1 VNARRK
7 SKFAITLA
15 IFLPVKMF
23 ACAACYGG
31 NIDSPM
37 ADGMNWGI
45 FTLLA
50 VIGTVLLTLL
60 TFFIHIIRK
69 SEALA
74 AAANQAPPQSPQ
86 V

>member
-1 VNARRK
+1 MVP
-7 SKFAITLA
+7 A
-15 IFLPVKMF
+15 IFLPAKMF
-23 ACAACYGG
+23 ACAACFGG
-31 NIDSPM
+31 TIDSPM

-69 SEALA
+69 SEALNA
-74 AAANQAPPQSPQ
+74 AAETSAQAPQ

>member
-1 VNARRK
+1 MNTRWK
-7 SKFAITLA
+7 ILFAMLLA
-15 IFLPVKMF
+15 IFLPAKMF
-23 ACAACYGG
+23 ACATCFGG
-31 NIDSPM
+31 TIDSPM

-74 AAANQAPPQSPQ
+74 AAAETSAHSPQ

>member
-1 VNARRK
+1 VLGIFSAC
-7 SKFAITLA
+7 AALA
-15 IFLPVKMF
+15 PTRSV
-23 ACAACYGG
+23 ACAACFGG

-60 TFFIHIIRK
+60 TFFIHLIRK

-74 AAANQAPPQSPQ
+74 AAAETSAHSPQ
-86 V
+86 L